1 MTTDFHTLDR
11 TAQAAHWEALAMKA
25 LVHFGLAGASL
36 NLLTDANNAVYR
48 VDGGLERFML
58 RLHRPAHRSRTEIE
72 SERAWLSALCRETDL
87 CVPQPVGDIYE
98 GRLAG
103 VDVPVYAAL
112 FRWIDG
118 EQRLPYDFTREQS
131 EQIGAF
137 IARLHNHSAGH
148 TLPPGFTRP
157 RRDWAGLFGNDDGTN
172 DDFFTNEQQAI
183 MAETGRQ
190 VRAVMDGVD
199 TQPGHFGLIHAD
211 LIAKN
216 LLWKSD
222 LVCAIDFDDCGH
234 GYYLYDLAPMLWMSR
249 DEPGYADLRTG
260 LWTGYTSVRPQ
271 PQAYLA
277 MLEALVA
284 ARHVASCYWV
294 AGNRH
299 NPNLRDRAHEVIA
312 YRINELRIFL
322 ERGALRP

>member
-11 TAQAAHWEALAMKA
+11 TAQATRWETLAQTALA
-25 LVHFGLAGASL
+25 HYGFTGASL
-36 NLLTDANNAVYR
+36 TLLNDVNNAVYH
-48 VDGGLERFML
+48 VDAGTERFML
-58 RLHRPAHRSRTEIE
+58 RLHRPAHRSLAEIE
-72 SERAWLSALCRETDL
+72 SERTWLSALCRDTDL
-87 CVPQPVGDIYE
+87 CVPQPEGDIYT
-98 GRLAG
+98 GRLEG
-103 VDVPVYAAL
+103 VEVPVYAAL
-112 FRWIDG
+112 FHWIDG
-118 EQRLPYDFTREQS
+118 EQRLPYDFTREQI

-137 IARLHNHSAGH
+137 IARLHNHSAGFA
-148 TLPPGFTRP
+148 PPAGFTRP
-157 RRDWAGLFGNDDGTN
+157 RRDWVGLFGNDAAPN
-172 DDFFTNEQQAI
+172 DDFFTDEQQAI

-190 VRAVMDGVD
+190 VRAVMDALD
-199 TQPGHFGLIHAD
+199 AQPEQFGLIHAD

-216 LLWKSD
+216 LLWKHD
-222 LVCAIDFDDCGH
+222 GICAIDFDDCGP
-234 GYYLYDLAPMLWMSR
+234 GYFLYDLAPMLWMSR

-271 PQAYLA
+271 PQAHLA